1 MKTKRDKLERRLLMA
16 ESGEL
21 SCLKRRRLQKAL
33 AEDPSLQGRQKEWA
47 AIRQALHSEE
57 LTPLADD
64 RRQLIL
70 DEARRIHRHRVVSL
84 YPLFLRPAAVV
95 SVLLLLV
102 LGMLIAVGLHQTT
115 PDRHPESYSAVYVY
129 DDYWFE
135 DLDRELVLLTE
146 EIRQF
151 HSDLHAQNNVKIE
164 DLASELFFLEQ
175 LEI

>member
-1 MKTKRDKLERRLLMA
+1 MNTKRDQLERRLLMA

-21 SCLKRRRLQKAL
+21 THRKRRRLQKAL
-33 AEDPSLQGRQKEWA
+33 AEDNVLQGRQKEWE
-47 AIRQALHSEE
+47 AIRQAFVSEE
-57 LTPLADD
+57 VTPLTAE

-70 DEARRIHRHRVVSL
+70 EEARRNQRHHVVSS
-84 YPLFLRPAAVV
+84 YPLFLRPAAVA

-102 LGMLIAVGLHQTT
+102 FGMLIAVGLHRMT
-115 PDRHPESYSAVYVY
+115 PDIHPGYYSADY
-129 DDYWFE
+129 DYFWFE

-151 HSDLHAQNNVKIE
+151 RSDLHAQNNVNIE
-164 DLASELFFLEQ
+164 ELASELFFLEQ